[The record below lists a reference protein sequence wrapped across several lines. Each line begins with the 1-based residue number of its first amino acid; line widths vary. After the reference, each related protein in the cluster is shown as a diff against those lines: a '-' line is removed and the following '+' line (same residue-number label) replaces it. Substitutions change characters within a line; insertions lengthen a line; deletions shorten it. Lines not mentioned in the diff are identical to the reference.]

1 MSRLPSTRI
10 DPWDLS
16 CRPPRAVDLIRSRN
30 LLGLRA
36 SSERHGAEPYC
47 RTWNVWDNGR
57 TRCYTVYRDG
67 EAFELHLEDRLSK
80 FKKLPAVPL

>member
-1 MSRLPSTRI
+1 MPSAAGGGSDTVAQ
-10 DPWDLS
+10 PS
-16 CRPPRAVDLIRSRN
+16 GAA
-30 LLGLRA
+30 A

-80 FKKLPAVPL
+80 FVLTRRTGNPEHY